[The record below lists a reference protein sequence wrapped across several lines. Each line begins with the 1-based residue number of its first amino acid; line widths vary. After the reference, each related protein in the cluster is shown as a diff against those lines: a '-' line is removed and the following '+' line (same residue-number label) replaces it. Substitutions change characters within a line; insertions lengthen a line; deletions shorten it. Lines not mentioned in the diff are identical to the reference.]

1 MGKHD
6 VTKQEINFFNTRLTE
21 QKEWAQAKITELTT
35 ATRAA
40 QLDAQEGLA
49 ATTKMLH
56 ALRDDAVGFREK
68 MAKYIGLLQ
77 QSSDSQGD
85 AINSLEAHRNRMRV
99 EIDAL
104 IGDHKAYTVDMDGWA
119 DDVRVKV
126 ERLFRAMEPQ
136 KGEWRIM
143 RAAQRAKELKRPLA
157 VKSPN
162 FSLKVLRDVQME
174 FYPDGHNT
182 SPEGKAVLRCYLPPS
197 AHVRYQCWVG
207 RFPTGAQEWR
217 PGNNNLSVDLVIDKW
232 KDQISED
239 GTLSVSMEV
248 LADHKGQDE
257 SLAREVRVESP

>member
-1 MGKHD
+1 MG
-6 VTKQEINFFNTRLTE
+6 TKQEINFFQTRLAE
-21 QKEWAQAKITELTT
+21 QKDWAQAKTTELTT

-40 QLDAQEGLA
+40 QVDAQEGLA

-85 AINSLEAHRNRMRV
+85 AINALEAHRNRMRV

-136 KGEWRIM
+136 KAEWRIM
-143 RAAQRAKELKRPLA
+143 RAAQRSKELKRPLGM
-157 VKSPN
+157 KSPV
-162 FSLKVLRDVQME
+162 FALR
-174 FYPDGHNT
+174 G
-182 SPEGKAVLRCYLPPS
+182 LR
-197 AHVRYQCWVG
+197 
-207 RFPTGAQEWR
+207 E
-217 PGNNNLSVDLVIDKW
+217 
-232 KDQISED
+232 
-239 GTLSVSMEV
+239 
-248 LADHKGQDE
+248 
-257 SLAREVRVESP
+257 